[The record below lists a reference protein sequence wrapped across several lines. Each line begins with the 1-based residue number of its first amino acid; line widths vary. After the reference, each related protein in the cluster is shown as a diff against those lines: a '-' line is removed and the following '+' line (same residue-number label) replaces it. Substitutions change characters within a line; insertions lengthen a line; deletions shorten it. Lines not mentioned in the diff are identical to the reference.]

1 MADTYSFTTDL
12 QDFNI
17 LRRVA
22 DEASPK
28 ANFVL
33 INVASTV
40 ENAAGLVIL
49 AKKDTVLGLADK
61 YPNEQFAGYTLGEL
75 AILHEIGEVAETS
88 EGRFL
93 VLDGTG
99 DRAEVKREL
108 ETLGYEI
115 NRLNNLLND
124 RTVRVKVIS
133 Y

>member
-88 EGRFL
+88 RQIPCSGW
-93 VLDGTG
+93 
-99 DRAEVKREL
+99 
-108 ETLGYEI
+108 YW
-115 NRLNNLLND
+115 
-124 RTVRVKVIS
+124 
-133 Y
+133 